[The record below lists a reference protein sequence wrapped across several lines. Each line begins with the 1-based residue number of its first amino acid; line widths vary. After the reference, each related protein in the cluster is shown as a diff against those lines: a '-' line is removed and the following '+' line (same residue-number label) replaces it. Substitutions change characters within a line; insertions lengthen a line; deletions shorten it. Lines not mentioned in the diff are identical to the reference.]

1 MSRVGKQLL
10 AIPKETTVN
19 VSGSIVTVKGPQ
31 GELSRVFTPVVS
43 IIVENEQVR
52 FQPKKEGDIQSR
64 ALWGTY
70 AAHVANMI
78 NGVNK
83 PFEKQLIVEGVGFR
97 AEVAGATLN
106 MSLGFS
112 HPVKIEIPKGLKVTA
127 EKNVITVSGIDLE
140 EVGRFAAYVRD
151 QKKPEP
157 YKGKGIRYK
166 TETIR
171 RKEGKKSA

>member
-1 MSRVGKQLL
+1 MSRIGKQLL
-10 AIPKETTVN
+10 EIPKGTS
-19 VSGSIVTVKGPQ
+19 VSVSSGVVSVKGPQ
-31 GELSRVFTPVVS
+31 GELSRSFKPAVSVV
-43 IIVENEQVR
+43 VENELVR
-52 FQPKKEGDIQSR
+52 FIPKNDSLESR

-70 AAHVANMI
+70 AAHVSNMI
-78 NGVNK
+78 QGVNK

-97 AEVAGATLN
+97 AEVSGNSLV

-112 HPVKIEIPKGLKVTA
+112 HPVKLEIPKGLKVTA
-127 EKNVITVSGIDLE
+127 EKNVITISGIDLE

-166 TETIR
+166 SEVLR

>member
-10 AIPKETTVN
+10 EIPKETTVN
-19 VSGSIVTVKGPQ
+19 VSGSTVTVKGPQ
-31 GELSRVFTPVVS
+31 GELSRSFTPKVN
-43 IIVENEQVR
+43 IIVENERVS
-52 FQPKKEGDIQSR
+52 FAPKKEDDLESR

-78 NGVNK
+78 AGVNK
-83 PFEKQLIVEGVGFR
+83 PFKKQLIVEGVGFR
-97 AEVAGATLN
+97 ADVAGSNLV

-112 HPVKIEIPKGLKVTA
+112 HKVELPIPKGLKVTS
-127 EKNVITVSGIDLE
+127 EKNVITISGIDIE

-166 TETIR
+166 TEVVR